1 MCTMK
6 DTGTL
11 LTELTYYVDF
21 LPNKTIFSMTIP
33 EVPWHA
39 LYLLA
44 SSLTLSISAIND
56 TSLSMMLKKEKKENC
71 NLIHSRSPPKSKAKE
86 RLSDISYGS
95 FEISKI
101 LKKWKT
107 TKQLGKLTLKLVTI
121 TVC

>member
-1 MCTMK
+1 
-6 DTGTL
+6 
-11 LTELTYYVDF
+11 
-21 LPNKTIFSMTIP
+21 
-33 EVPWHA
+33 
-39 LYLLA
+39 
-44 SSLTLSISAIND
+44 
-56 TSLSMMLKKEKKENC
+56 MMLKKEKKENC

-107 TKQLGKLTLKLVTI
+107 TKQLGKLTIKLVN